1 MVFLDDNI
9 TSVKRL
15 AEPLTCRP
23 AQLFP
28 KAEQSVM
35 RARPGTGWLAG
46 RGVAGVPSAIRAAVS
61 VSVSPGPVSPVVSPR
76 QCQGWL
82 RLSRVSPPSYCH
94 DEDRTSEDNF
104 LPSLPTR
111 CGRVAQ
117 CGCCVGGGLLGTGQ
131 LMQRRA
137 PPALLV
143 LTPDRIPAR
152 QGETSRPATS
162 QQDQNRF

>member
-61 VSVSPGPVSPVVSPR
+61 VSVSPGPVSPR

-104 LPSLPTR
+104 LPSLPIRLWPR
-111 CGRVAQ
+111 CSVWML
-117 CGCCVGGGLLGTGQ
+117 CVGGGLVGTGQ